1 MHSPHLHAGA
11 ITAELA
17 AEHLRPEQILGGTPM
32 TRGTTLGVSPDGK
45 LAYCLWAC
53 TVGKFRWW
61 YRCDEII
68 HILEGRAT
76 IMLDGVTREI
86 GPGDILY
93 FEPGL
98 VADWEVT
105 ADIKKLAICRSQV
118 LSVRQRVTAK
128 LQKLVRLGS
137 LRRGLFNQP
146 VVERSTGQ

>member
-1 MHSPHLHAGA
+1 MHSPHLHAGV

-17 AEHLRPEQILGGTPM
+17 AEHLRPEQILDGTPV
-32 TRGTTLGVSPDGK
+32 TRGTTLGVSPDGN

-61 YRCDEII
+61 YHCDEII
-68 HILEGRAT
+68 HVLEGRAT
-76 IMLDGVTREI
+76 IKIEGAAMRVVGA
-86 GPGDILY
+86 GDVLY

-118 LSVRQRVTAK
+118 LSMRQRVTAK
-128 LQKLVRLGS
+128 LEKLVRSRLLKS
-137 LRRGLFNQP
+137 
-146 VVERSTGQ
+146 RSPSPS